1 MICHECG
8 GSTKVLDSRSKDG
21 SIRRKRTCTNCTTS
35 FWTLEVLETSLH
47 TEKDCTSEKNVSQT
61 KTKAPPKTRMT
72 NLSFSKL
79 NNTSYMYDVDSLSD
93 EELERQV
100 MSGNVRFDEDEL

>member
-21 SIRRKRTCTNCTTS
+21 STRRKRVCTKCTTS

-61 KTKAPPKTRMT
+61 KTKAVPKI
-72 NLSFSKL
+72 SQEKL
-79 NNTSYMYDVDSLSD
+79 NNTSYMFDVDSLSD

-100 MSGNVRFDEDEL
+100 MSGSVRFDEDEL

>member
-47 TEKDCTSEKNVSQT
+47 TEKDCTSEKNISQT
-61 KTKAPPKTRMT
+61 KRKAAKKI
-72 NLSFSKL
+72 SQEKL
-79 NNTSYMYDVDSLSD
+79 NNTSYMFDVDSLSD
-93 EELERQV
+93 EELEKQV

>member
-1 MICHECG
+1 MICHKCG

-61 KTKAPPKTRMT
+61 KTKASPKI
-72 NLSFSKL
+72 SQEKL
-79 NNTSYMYDVDSLSD
+79 NNTSYMFDVDSLSD

-100 MSGNVRFDEDEL
+100 MSGSVRFDEDEL

>member
-1 MICHECG
+1 MICYKCG

-61 KTKAPPKTRMT
+61 KRKAAPKI
-72 NLSFSKL
+72 SQEKL
-79 NNTSYMYDVDSLSD
+79 NNTSYMFDVDSLSD

>member
-61 KTKAPPKTRMT
+61 KTKAVPKI
-72 NLSFSKL
+72 SQEKL
-79 NNTSYMYDVDSLSD
+79 NNTSYMFDVDSLSD